1 MDEIYIGFMIY
12 LVCYVD
18 VLVIF
23 RKYKK
28 EILKDYRMIEI
39 C

>member
-28 EILKDYRMIEI
+28 LRDFERL
-39 C
+39 

>member
-28 EILKDYRMIEI
+28 DYRMIEI